1 MRPKQLFEKPSV
13 SCRAIITP
21 LRWTPMAS
29 DKNPHE
35 EMWRGLL
42 TDPQSPLHAD
52 RMQFKLLPGSPR
64 CKTCLFLLG
73 GALVS
78 ALSSKWGRKP
88 SRKNPNFCNLCEE
101 FIRTHPGGAEIDL
114 SLLFADVRGSTSMA
128 ERMMPAEF
136 ASLMNRFF
144 KSSSDVL
151 IGCDA
156 LVDKFVGDEIIGLF
170 LPAIVADHPAAAVEA
185 GRRLLSAIGHGEPGG
200 PWLPIGIGVHS
211 GTAYVGSVGD
221 GLVADFTAM
230 GDAVNV
236 AARLASQAGPGE
248 LVVTEAA
255 WTRGGPRH
263 VPNSAHMLDLKGRGS
278 PIEVRVLRSDGIPP
292 GS

>member
-1 MRPKQLFEKPSV
+1 
-13 SCRAIITP
+13 
-21 LRWTPMAS
+21 MAS

-64 CKTCLFLLG
+64 CKTCLFPLG
-73 GALVS
+73 GVLMS

-88 SRKNPNFCNLCEE
+88 SRKNPSFCNLCEE

-144 KSSSDVL
+144 KSGSDIL

-156 LVDKFVGDEIIGLF
+156 LIDKFVGDELIGLF

-185 GRRLLSAIGHGEPGG
+185 GRRLLSATGHGEPGG

-248 LVVTEAA
+248 LLVTEAA

-263 VPNSAHMLDLKGRGS
+263 LPNSERTLELKGRAS
-278 PIEVRVLRSDGIPP
+278 PIEVRALRIDGISP